1 MDGQRGETWRFRVNC
16 PHAERVY
23 LVKDYN
29 GGKLWVLMTPQGQ
42 SNWAVKTTLTP
53 GRYRMTYFIA
63 EGTTYFNGGS
73 FGLTGTRLSQPD
85 PDVIVEHMEQPLPA

>member
-1 MDGQRGETWRFRVNC
+1 MDGSHGETWRFKVNC

-23 LVKDYN
+23 LVKESQ
-29 GGKLWVLMTPQGQ
+29 GGKMWLEMTTRSQGE
-42 SNWAVKTTLTP
+42 WTLQDRLLP
-53 GRYRMTYFIA
+53 DRYRMSYFIA

-85 PDVIVEHMEQPLPA
+85 PDVIIEHMEQPLPA